1 MFILHS
7 GRFLVVVQ
15 LQSRV
20 RLFVTS
26 PGSSVLGISQ
36 ARIPQWV
43 ASIPFSRG
51 SSWTRDWT
59 CISCIGRW
67 IFCHWVTWKAYISS
81 CPPNIHASQAGE
93 LTDSC
98 SARNVCPPL
107 LLHPSVAI
115 WLVISNGIWTEVMC
129 ITSRA
134 ECWKMDMHSP
144 LDLAVSRRL
153 QSPRRWWGHQI
164 KEACVPAS
172 P

>member
-15 LQSRV
+15 LQSYV

-36 ARIPQWV
+36 ARILQWV

-51 SSWTRDWT
+51 SSRTRDWT

-67 IFCHWVTWKAYISS
+67 IFCHWVAWEAQISS

-93 LTDSC
+93 FTDSC
-98 SARNVCPPL
+98 SAGNVCPHFSCIPVWPYDWLSLMEYEQKWCALLLEQSVEKWMCLPL
-107 LLHPSVAI
+107 LA
-115 WLVISNGIWTEVMC
+115 
-129 ITSRA
+129 
-134 ECWKMDMHSP
+134 
-144 LDLAVSRRL
+144 
-153 QSPRRWWGHQI
+153 
-164 KEACVPAS
+164 
-172 P
+172 